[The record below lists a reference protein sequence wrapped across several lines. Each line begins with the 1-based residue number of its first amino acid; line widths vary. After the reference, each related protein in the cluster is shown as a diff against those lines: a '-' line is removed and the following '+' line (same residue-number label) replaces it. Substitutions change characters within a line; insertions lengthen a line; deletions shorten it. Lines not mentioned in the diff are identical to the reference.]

1 MQERQGTVPCLDG
14 NLVDLS
20 NHCAVGN
27 TISQQKGALMKTF
40 LKTLIA
46 LTLATAFLLTGCDTT
61 DVSSNI
67 SSKASDTS
75 NTDSSESSQNHVET
89 TNFLDIDLSAYEG
102 MSLDSVAW
110 IDNDNFVLL
119 LYDDSSAIFLRCCV
133 PEKRITTLFEADD
146 RISSAQ
152 NFKRNG
158 KLYFVA
164 KDFVLQID
172 TETLNC
178 KPIPDESVSKNY
190 LAHISSR
197 GTAVYKNEN
206 DELVMF
212 DFLDPENT
220 TLLLD
225 RNGDPIEVKS
235 KYTFS
240 LGSFGEKLWSAS
252 GNYFLYRKNQSYYI
266 FDAFGNLCSV
276 SDVVSGSAY
285 EQPLYDSFLYGYTV
299 EIFPDGTQSKEKYFN
314 DFFPVNG
321 AVFAGNQY
329 YITLLDRDTQEL
341 RLVCYTDGEETGA
354 TTVDYTKRYNEISGD
369 LIWDRS
375 RVIASPDQTRAI
387 MFFRGVGLICGVVEI
402 E

>member
-1 MQERQGTVPCLDG
+1 MK
-14 NLVDLS
+14 NL
-20 NHCAVGN
+20 
-27 TISQQKGALMKTF
+27 
-40 LKTLIA
+40 LKTLLA
-46 LTLATAFLLTGCDTT
+46 LTLVTAFLLTGCDTT

-172 TETLNC
+172 TETLKC

-212 DFLDPENT
+212 DFLDPENK

-240 LGSFGEKLWSAS
+240 LGSFAEKLWSAS

-387 MFFRGVGLICGVVEI
+387 MFFRGGGLICGVVEI

>member
-1 MQERQGTVPCLDG
+1 
-14 NLVDLS
+14 
-20 NHCAVGN
+20 
-27 TISQQKGALMKTF
+27 MKNF
-40 LKTLIA
+40 LKTLLA

-61 DVSSNI
+61 DVLSEDSSNI
-67 SSKASDTS
+67 SDV
-75 NTDSSESSQNHVET
+75 SSGSSAETPQNYVET

-119 LYDDSSAIFLRCCV
+119 LYNDSSAIFLRCCV

-172 TETLNC
+172 TESFECN
-178 KPIPDESVSKNY
+178 PIYDENICENY
-190 LAHISSR
+190 LAHISSH
-197 GTAVYKNEN
+197 GVAVYKNEN
-206 DELVMF
+206 DELIVF
-212 DFLDPENT
+212 DFLDPENK

-225 RNGDPIEVKS
+225 QNENPIKVKS

-240 LGSFGEKLWSAS
+240 LGSFSEKLWSAS

-314 DFFPVNG
+314 DFFPENG
-321 AVFAGNQY
+321 AVFEGNQY